1 MDDATQEAEAPAV
14 AMPRTVRAIAAW
26 WPLVL
31 PPVVMAA
38 VWGAHAAG
46 ARAVLAKTVHETIA
60 LMLLSAAVGAALKG
74 LLVRRDRASLLLALL
89 CIAFLCREIHF
100 RGTDTGFYVAVALIA
115 AWAAL
120 WRKDLLAALIGQARG
135 RWLVITAWAYF
146 LSLLVQRR
154 ALRFL
159 PGEDQVHVQLEEIS
173 ENLGHLLLAIL
184 ALL

>member
-1 MDDATQEAEAPAV
+1 MDDAAQEAEAPAPTI
-14 AMPRTVRAIAAW
+14 PRTIRAIAAW

-31 PPVVMAA
+31 PPVVIAA
-38 VWGAHAAG
+38 VWLAHAAG
-46 ARAVLAKTVHETIA
+46 ARAALAKPVHEVIA

-74 LLVRRDRASLLLALL
+74 LLVRRDRVSVLLVVL
-89 CIAFLCREIHF
+89 CVAFLCREIHF
-100 RGTDTGFYVAVALIA
+100 AGTDTGFYVAVALIA

-154 ALRFL
+154 ALRLL
-159 PGEDQVHVQLEEIS
+159 PGEEQVHVQLEEVS
-173 ENLGHLLLAIL
+173 ENLAHLLLTIL